1 MQGIIHSRIQT
12 CYQDIYKLVKKNMNH
27 PIHDDELNR
36 ILLKPRFKLK
46 YKESD
51 QDIIHQFKEE
61 LSKDDCIYTS
71 KIIGHHIIIDVPKKD
86 EHFWSPQLHVEI
98 EQEDSLTIVKGI
110 LGPRPKIWTFFMF
123 LHFIV
128 AIAFFV
134 FFVIFY
140 SRWSLNQEYTFS
152 MVMCLLMPII
162 WVALY
167 FFGQLGKKFGYTQMV
182 GLHDL
187 LLKALNN
194 FKTQKD

>member
-1 MQGIIHSRIQT
+1 
-12 CYQDIYKLVKKNMNH
+12 MND

-46 YKESD
+46 FEASKEEIL
-51 QDIIHQFKEE
+51 QQFKESLE
-61 LSKDDCIYTS
+61 RKDCIYNS
-71 KIIGHHIIIDVPKKD
+71 QIIDHHIVIDVPELE

-98 EQEDSLTIVKGI
+98 EKEDGITVVKGI

-140 SRWSLNQEYTFS
+140 SRWSLDQEYKLA
-152 MVMCLLMPII
+152 MMMCFLMPFVWI
-162 WVALY
+162 ALY
-167 FFGQLGKKFGYTQMV
+167 FIGQLGKKFGYKQML

-187 LLKALNN
+187 LTKALKN
-194 FKTQKD
+194 FKTVKG